1 MVGMSLEL
9 VLLEHYDDFWQWTP
23 FALFGTSTFAL
34 LWYGFSRHALAIR
47 VFRTVMAAFIAGGA
61 LGVYLHYDS
70 NAMFE
75 REMSPEVLGWALFK
89 EAIFGATPAL
99 APGVMVQLGLLGL
112 AFTIRHPALE
122 APRAQRRDVVDRGE
136 AWGESAPPP
145 D

>member
-9 VLLEHYDDFWQWTP
+9 ILLEHYDDLWQWTP
-23 FALFGTSTFAL
+23 FALFGASTFVL
-34 LWYGFSRHALAIR
+34 LWYGFTRRALAIR
-47 VFRTVMAAFIAGGA
+47 AFRIVMVAFIAGGA

-75 REMSPEVLGWALFK
+75 LEMSPEVLGWALFR

-112 AFTIRHPALE
+112 AFTIRHPSLE
-122 APRAQRRDVVDRGE
+122 APRAQRRAAVDG
-136 AWGESAPPP
+136 G
-145 D
+145 

>member
-1 MVGMSLEL
+1 MSLEL

-23 FALFGTSTFAL
+23 FALFGASTVVL
-34 LWYGFSRHALAIR
+34 LWYGLSRRALAIR
-47 VFRTVMAAFIAGGA
+47 VFRMVMVAFVAGGA

-70 NAMFE
+70 NVMFE
-75 REMSPEVLGWALFK
+75 REMSPDVLGWALFR

-122 APRAQRRDVVDRGE
+122 AWNAKRREADRGRVR
-136 AWGESAPPP
+136 PPVQG
-145 D
+145 

>member
-1 MVGMSLEL
+1 MSLEL

-23 FALFGTSTFAL
+23 FALFGTSTFVL
-34 LWYGFSRHALAIR
+34 LWYGFTRRALAIR

-75 REMSPEVLGWALFK
+75 REMSPEVLGWALFQ

-122 APRAQRRDVVDRGE
+122 APGAQRRDVEDRGE
-136 AWGESAPPP
+136 TWGASAPPP